1 MSLFPIL
8 GDNLTAE
15 AAQLPLYAE
24 VMADGHGMPV
34 FRGGSPV
41 IVTGADAVRLWAMT
55 ALRTAR
61 YRFEIYSQNFGC
73 ELENLVGRDC
83 SGEVKTAEAPR
94 MVRDA
99 LLINPYIT
107 DVSDIAVDFAG
118 DTLAIS
124 ARLKTIYGEVE
135 AHYDE

>member
-15 AAQLPLYAE
+15 ASQLPLYAE

-34 FRGGSPV
+34 FRGGAPV
-41 IVTGADAVRLWAMT
+41 IVTGADAVRLWAM
-55 ALRTAR
+55 
-61 YRFEIYSQNFGC
+61 
-73 ELENLVGRDC
+73 
-83 SGEVKTAEAPR
+83 TAEAPR

-107 DVSDIAVDFAG
+107 DVSDISVDFAG

-135 AHYDE
+135 AYYDE